1 MRTIAIII
9 VVALVM
15 FTIINTLKTRTY
27 KNLVSYLQQ
36 GKIKEFN
43 QKIDSR
49 SVKLLFPK
57 SSLLDLKFNAAIV
70 EQDKKAAI
78 KYLEELCEMPLTT
91 SQKEYYYMKAF
102 NFFIGLKDK
111 KNSKKYLD
119 LINELPND
127 RMKAEANRV
136 YNIYILKNDKY
147 LKELLEELENMEDR
161 QKGVNEYLISIIYKN
176 KHDLE
181 NAKKYEELSKKH
193 FALVDAE
200 TAEKYKK

>member
-78 KYLEELCEMPLTT
+78 KYLEELCEMLFIGKNVAYELL
-91 SQKEYYYMKAF
+91 QRKKIKAF
-102 NFFIGLKDK
+102 RIGRLWKIPK
-111 KNSKKYLD
+111 RSV
-119 LINELPND
+119 E
-127 RMKAEANRV
+127 E
-136 YNIYILKNDKY
+136 YILSESKI
-147 LKELLEELENMEDR
+147 DR
-161 QKGVNEYLISIIYKN
+161 K
-176 KHDLE
+176 
-181 NAKKYEELSKKH
+181 
-193 FALVDAE
+193 
-200 TAEKYKK
+200 